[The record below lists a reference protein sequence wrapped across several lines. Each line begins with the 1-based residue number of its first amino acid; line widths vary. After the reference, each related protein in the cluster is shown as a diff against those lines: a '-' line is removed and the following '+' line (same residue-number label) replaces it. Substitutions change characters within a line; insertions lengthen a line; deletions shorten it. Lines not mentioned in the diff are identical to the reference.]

1 MSQYVTTLNSLLRDA
16 ERAIAD
22 AASLGDLEHLR
33 VAYLGR
39 NGSVTAI
46 LKTLKDLSE
55 QDKRIVGPIAQDV
68 RERIA
73 VLLRERISLLE
84 SSRTFYPDY
93 TTLPN
98 KLVGVGHLHP
108 LTILQDDVIRIFRDL
123 NFSVIEGPELESEY
137 YNFDALNI
145 APNHP
150 ARDMW
155 DTFWIKQDRPVSD
168 PKRRMLLRTH
178 TSPMQVRFMERH
190 KPPFQIIVPGRVFR
204 YEATDATH
212 EVNFYQLEGLM
223 VGPSVT
229 LANFKYII
237 ETFFQKFFGSAVV
250 FRYRPSYFPFVEPGL
265 EVDIKIPGKKGNQWL
280 EVMGAGMVHSS
291 VFAYAHY
298 DPRSIQGF
306 AFGVGIDRLLM
317 IKHHI
322 PDVRMLYSG
331 DLRVIQ
337 QHF

>member
-1 MSQYVTTLNSLLRDA
+1 MSQYITTLNSLLLEA
-16 ERAIAD
+16 EQAIAC
-22 AASLGDLEHLR
+22 AVSVADLEHVR
-33 VAYLGR
+33 VEYLGR
-39 NGSVTAI
+39 QGSVTAI

-55 QDKRIVGPIAQDV
+55 QDKRVVGPVAQEV
-68 RERIA
+68 RERITA
-73 VLLRERISLLE
+73 LLRERLSFFE
-84 SSRTFYPDY
+84 SSGVSHPDY
-93 TTLPN
+93 TTLPS
-98 KLVGVGHLHP
+98 KLGPIGHLHP

-145 APNHP
+145 APHHP

-155 DTFWIKQDRPVSD
+155 DTFWIKQDRLISD

-178 TSPMQVRFMERH
+178 TSPMQVRFMEGH
-190 KPPFQIIVPGRVFR
+190 KPPFQLIVPGRVFR

-229 LANFKYII
+229 LANFKYVI
-237 ETFFQKFFGSAVV
+237 ETFFQKFFGKSVT

-265 EVDIKIPGKKGNQWL
+265 EVDIRVPGKKGNQWL
-280 EVMGAGMVHSS
+280 EVMGAGMVHPS
-291 VFAYAHY
+291 VFEYAHY

-331 DLRVIQ
+331 DLRVVQ
-337 QHF
+337 QQF